1 MTVNKCVMSYANL
14 IVIGS
19 VHQGV
24 RRFSNVSR
32 GRQCT
37 FMSLSALF
45 ICANGCRVS
54 QWPAETV
61 DQILIGDAMYLKVLE
76 TKPETFSLT
85 YLPDQVPYVNLST
98 MSACLT
104 KADRPPNETN
114 QNELPSK
121 ATKLSKVLSTFQN
134 PS

>member
-1 MTVNKCVMSYANL
+1 MCFYGSFSSVYMCKRMSC
-14 IVIGS
+14 
-19 VHQGV
+19 
-24 RRFSNVSR
+24 F
-32 GRQCT
+32 
-37 FMSLSALF
+37 
-45 ICANGCRVS
+45 
-54 QWPAETV
+54 QWPADTV
-61 DQILIGDAMYLKVLE
+61 DQILIGGAMYLKVLE

-104 KADRPPNETN
+104 KADRPPNETTN